1 MFIDKQEA
9 MREESVFPCGVVLW
23 LALFHL
29 MYEVA
34 DERGSSVCQFE

>member
-1 MFIDKQEA
+1 MFIDKQVV
-9 MREESVFPCGVVLW
+9 MREGSIFPGGVVLW

-34 DERGSSVCQFE
+34 DERGSSVCQLE